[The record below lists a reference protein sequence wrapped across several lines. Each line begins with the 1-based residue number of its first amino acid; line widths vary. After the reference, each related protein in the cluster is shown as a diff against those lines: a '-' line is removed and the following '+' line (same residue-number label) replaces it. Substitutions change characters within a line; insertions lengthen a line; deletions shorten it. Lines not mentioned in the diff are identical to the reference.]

1 MIVRDIFVA
10 VLSRRRNAVGV
21 VLAGFAFFVAACSGG
36 VSSEDV
42 DAAIGA
48 AIAEHTQAHDT
59 EIVGA
64 SEIAEMVR
72 DEIREEAVA
81 SSRTSD
87 SSPGGGDGQS
97 SGAESRVP
105 DASEDSG
112 SAPDAAADAAQLSAV
127 REVDP
132 AGYTR
137 YVVGS
142 AMAMYDA
149 EGLDATL
156 AYYNDAAS
164 VDGQWYVFIVDGGGE
179 LIGHYD
185 PERIGLDVNGWV
197 GTDVNGYKF
206 GPEILSADE
215 NGKWVPY
222 FYKNPVGDPVGD
234 FELKNAWVVRHD
246 GLLFGSGWYVD
257 FEQFLPALIGES
269 ADRFRVGGL
278 EGILAFYTD
287 PQGISA
293 GLIPTVEY
301 YNSTDALD
309 RYFSGFI
316 AAADGEILVHF
327 DPGLVGTDIED
338 LLGPAVRNATA
349 QGTWITADDNG
360 AEAGVPE
367 SMRVWVVD
375 VDGTL
380 IGAGW
385 YTLAAG

>member
-1 MIVRDIFVA
+1 MLR
-10 VLSRRRNAVGV
+10 G
-21 VLAGFAFFVAACSGG
+21 GGGGGG
-36 VSSEDV
+36 VD
-42 DAAIGA
+42 A

-59 EIVGA
+59 EIVSA

-72 DEIREEAVA
+72 DEIREEADA

-105 DASEDSG
+105 EASEDSTG
-112 SAPDAAADAAQLSAV
+112 REGGEDPAPRKAHAAA
-127 REVDP
+127 
-132 AGYTR
+132 YTR
-137 YVVGS
+137 YFVES
-142 AMAMYDA
+142 AIAKYDA

-156 AYYNDAAS
+156 AHYNDPAS
-164 VDGQWYVFIVDGGGE
+164 VDGQWYVFIVDSDGE

-185 PERIGLDVNGWV
+185 PERIGLNVNGWV
-197 GTDVNGYKF
+197 GTDINGYKF

-222 FYKNPVGDPVGD
+222 FYENPVGDPLGD

-246 GLLFGSGWYVD
+246 GLLFGSGWYVNS
-257 FEQFLPALIGES
+257 EQFLPALIGEA

-278 EGILAFYTD
+278 EEILAFYND

-316 AAADGEILVHF
+316 AAADGEILTHF
-327 DPGLVGTDIED
+327 DPTIIGTDIED

-360 AEAGVPE
+360 TEAGTPE
-367 SMRVWVVD
+367 SMRIWVVD

-385 YTLAAG
+385 YTLPTG